1 MQAHVR
7 IARVFAFMLTALLL
21 SSITPAFAQAAKPFL
36 GVWELDRFKSV
47 YEPITTAPEK
57 RILTLEGSGDGVKST
72 TRTWRNSVAAD
83 VTYTAG
89 FDGKDYPT
97 AAAGATVAF
106 KVVNP
111 TTVERTA
118 KLNKEL
124 RETQTWSVSPDGKT
138 LTIKAQGTDAAGE
151 PFSSTQIYTRTS
163 PAS

>member
-1 MQAHVR
+1 MRTHVR
-7 IARVFAFMLTALLL
+7 TIRLTALACAALL
-21 SSITPAFAQAAKPFL
+21 LAGAAPTFAQAGKAFA
-36 GVWELDRFKSV
+36 GTWELDRFKSV
-47 YEPITTAPEK
+47 YDPIGTAPER
-57 RILTLEGSGDGVKST
+57 RILTLEATADGVKST

-118 KLNKEL
+118 KLNGSVA
-124 RETQTWSVSPDGKT
+124 ETQTWSLSADGKT
-138 LTIKAQGTDAAGE
+138 LTIKAQGTDAGGNA
-151 PFSSTQIYTRTS
+151 FSSTQIYTRSSPTS
-163 PAS
+163 